1 MKIKLFFL
9 ISIIFCLSIISHYT
23 TVNAK
28 SNDIIDSTISLASKS
43 VTYEIVE
50 TPTGRYCYKD
60 GELLKGYIETDDG
73 KIYYAD
79 EENGKLLSGMHTTK
93 KGIYYFCS
101 DGTVLKGKVVNINGK
116 RYLFSETDGKLRK
129 GYSALS
135 DGRKYYSDK
144 VTGELKTGMIS
155 INDTTTYYFLA
166 DGTVAKNSIRSI
178 DGQKYYFGDTGN
190 LKKGYIQTTTGEIY
204 CGDSRDGH
212 FISGMQTT
220 SAGTYYFCQDG
231 TVMKGKVTNINGKRY
246 LFSETDGKLRKGYT
260 DMSDGRK
267 YYSDKT
273 TGELKTGMITINDTT
288 TYYFQAD
295 GSIMKSKVYKASD
308 GKRYLFS
315 DNGNLQ
321 RGYAHLKDGRYYYGD
336 KETGELQTGMIQIND
351 ETTYYFRTDGS
362 IMKST
367 VYKRPS
373 DGKRFLFADN
383 GNLQRGFTQLKDGR
397 YYYGDKKTGE
407 LQTGMIQINDETT
420 YYFRTDGSIMKS
432 TVYKRP
438 SDGKRFLFADNGNL
452 QRGFTQLKDGR
463 YYYGDKKTGE
473 LQTGMIQINDETT
486 YYFRTD
492 GSIMKSTVY
501 KRPSDGKRFLFADN
515 GNLQRGFTQLKDGRY
530 YYGDKETGELQTGK
544 IAINDETTYYFNEDG
559 SLKSGLITID
569 GNKYYFSP
577 ETKNMQTGMQIIDDK
592 KYWFNR
598 DTGKAEIGVVY
609 VDTIDRN
616 YYFDYNEKSGLRHG
630 IQAYKEK
637 IYYFDDE
644 YGIGLKNLQYV
655 KENGQ
660 LNKGYDALYYFN
672 PETYEMEFNKKI
684 NISELN
690 GNNILSDIDFNIG
703 EDGKVTMSLNTSFS
717 NLNKRSQFVYS
728 ALQGV
733 GEKYAYTDEEQGY
746 NCSSLVY
753 DATRKASINVFG
765 NQNDASDMW
774 KSKDQAKYVLEN
786 NMTYT
791 DSTLLKPGDLIFFDQ
806 EACGNKNV
814 DDSGQCIHI
823 FNYNGVRYHPHHVGI
838 YLGNGQVVEA
848 YEPRGGV
855 VIQNMHLL
863 TKEDNSDYYYIFCA
877 NIFND

>member
-336 KETGELQTGMIQIND
+336 K
-351 ETTYYFRTDGS
+351 
-362 IMKST
+362 
-367 VYKRPS
+367 
-373 DGKRFLFADN
+373 
-383 GNLQRGFTQLKDGR
+383 
-397 YYYGDKKTGE
+397 KTGE

-432 TVYKRP
+432 TVYKRS

-463 YYYGDKKTGE
+463 YYYGDKITGV
-473 LQTGMIQINDETT
+473 LKTGMIAINSETT

-492 GSIMKSTVY
+492 GTIMKSTVY

-814 DDSGQCIHI
+814 NDSGQCIHI